1 MLAPFAKI
9 FPLTISMDSIPVP
22 ALPFVLNGYQLIGSG
37 GAHPQSIKAMLEFAG
52 KHDIKPTIEK
62 FPLTK
67 QGVLDAMQKLRD
79 GKVRYRGV
87 LEV

>member
-1 MLAPFAKI
+1 
-9 FPLTISMDSIPVP
+9 
-22 ALPFVLNGYQLIGSG
+22 VLYGYQLIGSG
-37 GAHPQSIKAMLEFAG
+37 GAHPASLKAMLEFAA

-67 QGVLDAMQKLRD
+67 QGVIDAMQKLRD